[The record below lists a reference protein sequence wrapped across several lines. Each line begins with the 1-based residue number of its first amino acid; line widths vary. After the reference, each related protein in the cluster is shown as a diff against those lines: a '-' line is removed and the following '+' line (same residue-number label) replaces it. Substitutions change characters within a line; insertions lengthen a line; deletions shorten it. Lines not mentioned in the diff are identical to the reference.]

1 MPENAKLNL
10 LDEELDAESQK
21 YIQES
26 LDNWKESV
34 VNNLIQEMEEVKQA
48 KIEELEEQNLAYRA
62 ELKEEFTEKMLA
74 NLEELKESIR
84 AEVTAE
90 VIRNNPEL
98 KILEQVKELVAPL
111 LGEEY
116 RNSTYEDAIFKLSQE
131 NEQLKREQE
140 INEGAK
146 TLANL
151 LAPYSENVQKI
162 VVSLIKEGSPE
173 EVTEQFLSIYDSLS
187 NIFEAEKKDDED
199 EDASDEEGTEDE
211 NADDANDDS
220 DDESTEDEEDDSE
233 DDDEDVKESHEEDES
248 FINEGYEGFD
258 TYESEKRNSTRN
270 ILKAYANL

>member
-173 EVTEQFLSIYDSLS
+173 EVTEQFLNIYDSLS
-187 NIFEAEKKDDED
+187 NIFEAEKADDED
-199 EDASDEEGTEDE
+199 EDTSDEEDAEDE
-211 NADDANDDS
+211 DADEADDDS
-220 DDESTEDEEDDSE
+220 DDSDEEDEDDS

>member
-173 EVTEQFLSIYDSLS
+173 EVTEQFLNIYDSLS
-187 NIFEAEKKDDED
+187 NIFEAEKEDDED
-199 EDASDEEGTEDE
+199 EDTSDEENTEDE
-211 NADDANDDS
+211 DADEADENS
-220 DDESTEDEEDDSE
+220 DDEDTEDEEDDSE
-233 DDDEDVKESHEEDES
+233 DDDEDVKESYEEDES

>member
-173 EVTEQFLSIYDSLS
+173 EVTEQFLNIYDSLS
-187 NIFEAEKKDDED
+187 NIFEAEKADDED
-199 EDASDEEGTEDE
+199 EDTSDEEDTEDADE
-211 NADDANDDS
+211 ADDSDEDNEDTEDDS
-220 DDESTEDEEDDSE
+220 DDE
-233 DDDEDVKESHEEDES
+233 DEDVKESHEEDES

>member
-1 MPENAKLNL
+1 
-10 LDEELDAESQK
+10 
-21 YIQES
+21 
-26 LDNWKESV
+26 
-34 VNNLIQEMEEVKQA
+34 
-48 KIEELEEQNLAYRA
+48 
-62 ELKEEFTEKMLA
+62 MLA

-173 EVTEQFLSIYDSLS
+173 EVTEQFLNIYDSLS
-187 NIFEAEKKDDED
+187 NIFEAEKEDDED
-199 EDASDEEGTEDE
+199 EDTSDEENAEDE
-211 NADDANDDS
+211 DADEADEDS
-220 DDESTEDEEDDSE
+220 DDEDTEDEEDDSE
-233 DDDEDVKESHEEDES
+233 DDDENVKESHEEDES

>member
-187 NIFEAEKKDDED
+187 NIFEAEKADDED
-199 EDASDEEGTEDE
+199 EDTSDEEDAEDE
-211 NADDANDDS
+211 DADEADDDS
-220 DDESTEDEEDDSE
+220 DDSDEEDEDDS